1 MKIKCFLIAVYGIFL
16 FLTSGATKP
25 DSIPENAKV
34 YVLDGENT
42 SFAYGRQIAPNKI
55 AIGLTDEGV
64 YELRGDTAIWLVEHP
79 GRPDEQI
86 CSIASDM
93 LTGNKLFLMGIFEEH
108 ERIIHDTAGMI
119 EISDPDLSLIF
130 DKAGE
135 STAIIKPNGKIE
147 SVSGIPY
154 LYTNGTIDRKLS
166 AFFLLYHY
174 LPRKKTIM

>member
-1 MKIKCFLIAVYGIFL
+1 MKVKCFLTTVCGICL
-16 FLTSGATKP
+16 FATAGATKT

-42 SFAYGRQIAPNKI
+42 SFAWGRIIAPNKI

-79 GRPDEQI
+79 GRPDVQI
-86 CSIASDM
+86 CSIGKDRF
-93 LTGNKLFLMGIFEEH
+93 TGNILFLSGMLNGPV
-108 ERIIHDTAGMI
+108 RIIHDTICMGNM
-119 EISDPDLSLIF
+119 DLSVIF
-130 DKAGE
+130 DKSGK
-135 STAIIKPNGKIE
+135 STATIKPNGKIE
-147 SVSGIPY
+147 SMSGIPY

-174 LPRKKTIM
+174 LPRKKQ